1 MIDNQ
6 PTIMTN
12 NNDTLAA
19 AAQTLNDLRE
29 YLSSSKFDTDTTVQV
44 GDVLRWINRA
54 ELRFAAPTPPAKH
67 YYCVSYALG
76 IAVCANTGDRY
87 GASYHRFDSSSER
100 DEYVEE
106 GGDFR
111 TSNDWRESLLASDRE
126 LKSAIAYGELITSR
140 A

>member
-1 MIDNQ
+1 MIDKQ
-6 PTIMTN
+6 PTIMTDT
-12 NNDTLAA
+12 DTLAA

-29 YLSSSKFDTDTTVQV
+29 YLSSSKFDTNTTVQV
-44 GDVLRWINRA
+44 GDVLRWINRD

-76 IAVCANTGDRY
+76 LAVSANTGDRY
-87 GASYHRFDSSSER
+87 AAVYYRFDSSTER
-100 DEYVEE
+100 DEYVDG

-111 TSNDWRESLLASDRE
+111 TSNDWREPLLASDRE
-126 LKSAIAYGELITSR
+126 LKSAITHAEVFD

>member
-1 MIDNQ
+1 MIDKQ
-6 PTIMTN
+6 PTIMTDT
-12 NNDTLAA
+12 DTLAA

-29 YLSSSKFDTDTTVQV
+29 YLSSSKFDTNTTVQV
-44 GDVLRWINRA
+44 GDVLRWINRD

-76 IAVCANTGDRY
+76 VAVCANTGDRY
-87 GASYHRFDSSSER
+87 GANYHRFDSSTER
-100 DEYVEE
+100 DEYVDG

-126 LKSAIAYGELITSR
+126 LKSAITHAEVFD